1 MLTGDAKMEKE
12 TTLNSLDSANP
23 QAKHWLTLEQ
33 LLGVLP
39 LKKSYVYYL
48 THTGQIPV
56 TRVGRRLLFD
66 YDRIV
71 EWLEERTILNDSSL
85 SDQKGKRTLVR

>member
-1 MLTGDAKMEKE
+1 MPTE
-12 TTLNSLDSANP
+12 TTNDLEISTSP
-23 QAKHWLTLEQ
+23 TKHWLTVEQ
-33 LLGVLP
+33 LLILLP
-39 LKKSYVYYL
+39 LKKSYIYYL

-71 EWLEERTILNDSSL
+71 EWLEQRTVSNDTGI
-85 SDQKGKRTLVR
+85 SDQERKRTLVR